1 MTAPARSD
9 LDRCACLALRQ
20 AARRVTQLYDH
31 HLAGVGLRVTQ
42 FSMLARL
49 AHDGPASIR
58 DFAAAMVMDRTT
70 LTRNLKPLER
80 DGLVETRTDPRD
92 RRGRLVALTA
102 AGRARLAQAV
112 AAWAEAQTAFEHGYG
127 LAEARTLHRML
138 RGVSSGIYGSA
149 PGDGASGD
157 GTAAKT

>member
-1 MTAPARSD
+1 MTAPVRTD
-9 LDRCACLALRQ
+9 LNHCACLALRQ

-31 HLAGVGLRVTQ
+31 HLVGVGLRVTQ

-49 AHDGPASIR
+49 AHGGPLSIR

-80 DGLVETRTDPRD
+80 DGLVETRVDPND
-92 RRGRLVALTA
+92 RRGRRVTVTA

-112 AAWAEAQTAFEHGYG
+112 AAWGEAQTAFEDGYG
-127 LAEARTLHRML
+127 LAEAKTLHRML
-138 RGVSSGIYGSA
+138 RGVSSGIYDA
-149 PGDGASGD
+149 PAGH
-157 GTAAKT
+157 GTAPPKT